1 MLEIKNLR
9 VSYGKKEVLKDISLS
24 FSSGKVHGI
33 LGVNG
38 AGKTTLFKTIYGF
51 KKANAGVRTFQNR
64 PLKNQDIAFLETSN
78 FFYPL
83 MTGKEYLQLLGFRSS
98 DFSIDRWN
106 QLFELPLG
114 EYVENYSTGMK
125 KKLAFVGMMA
135 LDRPIL
141 ILDEPFNGVDI
152 ESNEK
157 ILQILMRLKQAGK
170 IIIIASHI
178 IESLTRICDRIDLLE
193 QGVIKETF
201 EQRDFPI
208 LEKQLKEKIQ
218 MKIDD
223 VFDFS
228 KKSERT

>member
-1 MLEIKNLR
+1 MLEIKNLK
-9 VSYGKKEVLKDISLS
+9 VSYGEKEVLKDISLS
-24 FSSGKVHGI
+24 FSSGKIHGI
-33 LGVNG
+33 LGMNG

-51 KKANAGVRTFQNR
+51 KKADSGIRTFQNQ
-64 PLKNQDIAFLETSN
+64 PLENKDISFLETSN

-83 MTGKEYLQLLGFRSS
+83 MTGKEYLQLLGFQSN
-98 DFSIDRWN
+98 DFSIDKWN

-125 KKLAFVGMMA
+125 KKLAFIGMMA

-157 ILQILMRLKQAGK
+157 ILQILMRLKASGK

-193 QGVIKETF
+193 NGIIKETF
-201 EQRDFPI
+201 KQHDFPI

-218 MKIDD
+218 LKIDD
-223 VFDFS
+223 VF
-228 KKSERT
+228 EV